1 MGGGVPNMSPRH
13 ALIFQKYT
21 RRKDRVSLVLLGLFM
36 QNRMFDLDLE
46 EGKLTK
52 KIKGLG

>member
-1 MGGGVPNMSPRH
+1 MAPRH